1 MKKTFFFLFLLMAM
15 LCAYENTMAQ
25 NIHIRGV
32 VRTNKP
38 KDSIDKISILVKGTT
53 NGTITSPDGSFQ
65 LNVSSLPV
73 TLVIS
78 FIGFE
83 TQEVTV
89 NKADQ
94 SVVVEL
100 VQTAVM
106 GDEIVVSATK
116 FPTRII
122 ESPVSIEKF
131 TSKQIIATPTTSY
144 YDMIGSLKGVDI
156 TTSSLTFK
164 TMSTRG
170 FNGSGSARVN
180 QFMDGMDNQAPGLN
194 FPVGGFIGLTELDVE
209 NVELLPGAGSA
220 LFGPG
225 GMNGTILV
233 NSKNPFKYEGLS
245 FQIKQG
251 IMNVDQ
257 KQRDKTSLFTDW
269 SFRWAKQLGNRFAF
283 KVGAQFIQAKD
294 WLANNPSNYDRP
306 NNKVKTGDRVTDPNY
321 DGVNVYGDETSVD
334 LRNFMAA
341 VLPAN
346 HPLLQN
352 PMPVSRTGYDEKD
365 VVNPN
370 TTNVKL
376 SGALH
381 YKLTD
386 KIEASLSGYWGTGNT
401 VYTGS
406 NRYALKGIKVGQYK
420 LELKHKNWFL
430 RGYTTQEDAGESYS
444 ATVTSQIFNENW
456 KPSYNPAN
464 ASGSWYPQ
472 YTQAFLTALN
482 SGASMINAHSAAR
495 GFADQGRPVAGSD
508 QFKQLFDK
516 ARSVPI
522 PAGGLFTDKSDLW
535 MAEGQYN
542 FSEKIKFVDIL
553 VGANWKQYVLN
564 SNGTIFIDTAGKIN
578 INEVGA
584 YAQISKKILNDRLTL
599 SASGRYDKNS
609 NFEGRLTPR
618 FTALVKLA
626 TNHNLR
632 LSYQTAYRF
641 PTTQQQYIKL
651 NIGGGVKLLGGLP
664 WIVDYMRSGTV
675 PCYVLVNGVPDLTK
689 AWKYNELK
697 PESVQSFEVGYKGL
711 IKDRVLIDVYS
722 YWGTYTNFLGRTTLV
737 QPTSATTKNIYSIVT
752 NSSSEVKTYGFGAS
766 VDYRLPNNFSINA
779 NVFSDKID
787 NIPAGF
793 SASFNAP
800 ELRYNIGFANS
811 GFGKSKRVGFNVQ
824 YRWQKDFLYE
834 SDFAQGPV
842 ASFGTLDMQ
851 VCYKFPYIKSIIKIG
866 GTNVSNSYYLNAY
879 GNPEA
884 GAIYYA
890 SFAFN
895 VF

>member
-1 MKKTFFFLFLLMAM
+1 MKKTSFSLFLLMVA
-15 LCAYENTMAQ
+15 LCAYVTTQAQ
-25 NIHIRGV
+25 NIIIRGTV
-32 VRTNKP
+32 KSSIP
-38 KDSIDKISILVKGTT
+38 KDSIGNVTVLVKGTKK
-53 NGTITSPDGSFQ
+53 GTSTSADGSFQ
-65 LNVSSLPV
+65 LTVSSLPV

-78 FIGFE
+78 SIGFE
-83 TQEVTV
+83 EQEIMVR
-89 NKADQ
+89 KADQ
-94 SVVVEL
+94 NINIEL
-100 VQTAVM
+100 LQKSEM
-106 GDEIVVSATK
+106 GNVIVISASRV
-116 FPTRII
+116 PTRIL
-122 ESPVSIEKF
+122 ESPVSIEKIGLN
-131 TSKQIIATPTTSY
+131 QIRAAATTSV
-144 YDMIGSLKGVDI
+144 YDMIGNLKGVDV

-180 QFMDGMDNQAPGLN
+180 QFMDGMDNQTPGLN

-209 NVELLPGAGSA
+209 SVELLPGAGSA

-225 GMNGTILV
+225 GMNGTILL

-245 FQIKQG
+245 FQVKQG

-257 KQRDKTSLFTDW
+257 KQRDNTSLFTDW
-269 SFRWAKQLGNRFAF
+269 SFRWAKKIGNRFAF
-283 KVGAQFIQAKD
+283 KVGAQFMQAKD
-294 WLANNPSNYDRP
+294 WLASNPDNYDRP
-306 NNKVKTGDRVTDPNY
+306 NNRIKTGDRSTDPNY

-334 LRNFMAA
+334 LRNFMRA

-352 PMPVSRTGYDEKD
+352 PLPVSRTGYNEKD

-376 SGALH
+376 SGAMH

-386 KIEASLSGYWGTGNT
+386 NIEASLSGYWGTGTT

-406 NRYALKGIKVGQYK
+406 NRYALKEIEVGQYK

-444 ATVTSQIFNENW
+444 ATVTTQIFNESW

-464 ASGSWYPQ
+464 VNGSWYPQ
-472 YTQAFLTALN
+472 YTGAFLTALGR
-482 SGASMINAHSAAR
+482 GASLSAAHNTAR
-495 GFADQGRPVAGSD
+495 AFADQGRPVAGSD

-516 ARSVPI
+516 ARSIPI

-542 FSEKIKFVDIL
+542 FSELVKFLDIL
-553 VGANWKQYVLN
+553 VGSNWKQYVLN

-578 INEVGA
+578 IREVGA

-626 TNHNLR
+626 KDHHLR

-651 NIGGGVKLLGGLP
+651 NIGGGVRLLGGLP
-664 WIVDYMRSGTV
+664 WIVDYMRSNTI
-675 PCYVLVNGVPDLTK
+675 PCYVLKNGSPGTK
-689 AWKYNELK
+689 SWKYSDLK
-697 PESVQSFEVGYKGL
+697 PESVKSFEVGYKGL
-711 IKDRVLIDVYS
+711 IKEKVLIDVYG

-766 VDYRLPNNFSINA
+766 IDYRLPNNFSISA
-779 NVFSDKID
+779 NVFSDKISD
-787 NIPAGF
+787 IPSGF

-800 ELRYNIGFANS
+800 EIRYNIGFANW
-811 GFGKSKRVGFNVQ
+811 GMGKNKRVGFNLQ
-824 YRWQKDFLYE
+824 YRWQNDFLYE
-834 SDFAQGPV
+834 SDFAQGTVP
-842 ASFGTLDMQ
+842 SFGTLDMQ
-851 VCYKFPYIKSIIKIG
+851 VSYKFPSIKSMIKIG
-866 GTNVSNSYYLNAY
+866 GTNLTNNYYLNAF

-884 GAIYYA
+884 GAIYYV

-895 VF
+895 VL